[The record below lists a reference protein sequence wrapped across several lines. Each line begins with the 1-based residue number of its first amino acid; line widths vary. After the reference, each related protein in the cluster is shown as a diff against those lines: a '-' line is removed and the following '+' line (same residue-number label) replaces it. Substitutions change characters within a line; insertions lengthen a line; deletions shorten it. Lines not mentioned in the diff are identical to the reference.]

1 MDNFFS
7 ILNSSSLRI
16 LRLTFYILIFTPLF
30 SYAQFHELSENDFTT
45 KFQETS
51 SSIPN
56 TKNITPSTSSTP
68 APDSLDFWDKLN
80 SGVLDNL
87 CKQAKIRLNKD
98 YTIANVAGIKGGI
111 KRYFE
116 RYPDKKLA
124 LIDEV
129 EIEVRTS
136 FGTEIIEVPEIGSLN
151 ASISGS
157 VEGKSIV
164 VRPLEDDSYCKELK
178 KLIDL
183 REVKTILPIN
193 EKRISEM
200 KVGEVWK
207 FPIVTRINFSGG
219 IGASPAPFLSV
230 SIGGGITKER
240 TPSITLY
247 RMDKN
252 TLRLRVRI
260 ARVLIKS
267 IGGGISTTYEISPSD
282 IGLFEAENILTK
294 LVNRE
299 IAKQINKYLALRFNY
314 GVSKTSQRKI
324 MLEFLI
330 NSNDSE
336 QMSSLV
342 EFLSGN
348 LGVIKR
354 FIELG
359 IKFNEFKDDSN
370 FEEGLAQINNVA
382 NEASSQLA
390 TKPSYAGANH
400 SFSNTSNTSINIPF
414 IHSHNWSNTNTYER
428 YQSLDGK
435 NVLHIHQAQKVSE
448 GSSFNLPFLGSLS
461 KQRNEEN
468 IYLINRENSRRI
480 DDPLLLYEYNAGFV
494 RSSDYRARDM
504 IEKVNGILKYIGTDG
519 EGINNEYIID
529 PNSIFPASLKE
540 ELNELTLTNER
551 EVKFYKRGMI
561 AFKLLISKEGIKQ
574 IIFSTPQKI
583 LKAYLNMLKEFDS
596 FIIDK
601 FGSLFRF
608 ENNKVVYDEKKIRD
622 EMWQQEEIL
631 QSTLNVIDQIARSAT
646 NLIKDIFSLR
656 DETDPKKQAERFV
669 KIASGRG
676 KTDIG
681 WDKFMK
687 VIVQLVSKENIS
699 AQIYISTDKK
709 VEGENDVNSNYLIN
723 SNNNLSQTLNEIVQ
737 QRDRFSNPSTLK
749 D

>member
-1 MDNFFS
+1 
-7 ILNSSSLRI
+7 
-16 LRLTFYILIFTPLF
+16 
-30 SYAQFHELSENDFTT
+30 
-45 KFQETS
+45 
-51 SSIPN
+51 
-56 TKNITPSTSSTP
+56 
-68 APDSLDFWDKLN
+68 
-80 SGVLDNL
+80 
-87 CKQAKIRLNKD
+87 
-98 YTIANVAGIKGGI
+98 
-111 KRYFE
+111 
-116 RYPDKKLA
+116 
-124 LIDEV
+124 V

-219 IGASPAPFLSV
+219 IGASPSPYLSV
-230 SIGGGITKER
+230 SIGDGITKER

-330 NSNDSE
+330 NPNDSE

-370 FEEGLAQINNVA
+370 FEEGLSQINNVA

-400 SFSNTSNTSINIPF
+400 SFSNTSNISINIPF

-428 YQSLDGK
+428 YQSLNGK

-468 IYLINRENSRRI
+468 IYLINRENSQRI

-494 RSSDYRARDM
+494 RSSDDRARDM
-504 IEKVNGILKYIGTDG
+504 LEKVNGILKYIGTDG

-529 PNSIFPASLKE
+529 PNSIFPVSLKE

-669 KIASGRG
+669 KIASGKG

-709 VEGENDVNSNYLIN
+709 VEGENDVNSNYVIN
-723 SNNNLSQTLNEIVQ
+723 PNNNLSQTINEIVQ

>member
-7 ILNSSSLRI
+7 ILNSSSFRI

-51 SSIPN
+51 SSIPD

-68 APDSLDFWDKLN
+68 APDSLDFWHKLN
-80 SGVLDNL
+80 SGVFDNL

-98 YTIANVAGIKGGI
+98 YTIANIAGIKGGI
-111 KRYFE
+111 NRYFE
-116 RYPDKKLA
+116 RYPDRKLA

-164 VRPLEDDSYCKELK
+164 VRPLEDKSYCKELK

-219 IGASPAPFLSV
+219 IGASPAPYLSV

-267 IGGGISTTYEISPSD
+267 IGGGISLTYEISPSD

-314 GVSKTSQRKI
+314 GGSKTSQRKI

-330 NSNDSE
+330 NPNDSE

-354 FIELG
+354 FIEFG
-359 IKFNEFKDDSN
+359 IKFNEFKDDSS
-370 FEEGLAQINNVA
+370 FEEGLSQINNVA

-468 IYLINRENSRRI
+468 IYLINRENSQRI

-494 RSSDYRARDM
+494 RSSDDRARDM

-529 PNSIFPASLKE
+529 PNSIFPESVKE
-540 ELNELTLTNER
+540 ELNEFTNER
-551 EVKFYKRGMI
+551 KVKFYKRGMI

-583 LKAYLNMLKEFDS
+583 LKAYLNMLREFDS

-622 EMWQQEEIL
+622 EMWSGEEIL
-631 QSTLNVIDQIARSAT
+631 LSTLNVIDQIARSAT

-669 KIASGRG
+669 KIASGRE

-709 VEGENDVNSNYLIN
+709 VEGENYVIN
-723 SNNNLSQTLNEIVQ
+723 PNNNLSETLNEIVQ
-737 QRDRFSNPSTLK
+737 QRDRFSDPSTLK